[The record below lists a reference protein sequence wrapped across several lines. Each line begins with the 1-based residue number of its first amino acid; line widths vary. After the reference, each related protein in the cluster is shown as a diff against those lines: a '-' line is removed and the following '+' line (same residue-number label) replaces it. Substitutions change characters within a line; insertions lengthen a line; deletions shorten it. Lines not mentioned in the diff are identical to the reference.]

1 MRAFGRSL
9 ILCLIRPV
17 ASSYTLFANAVEL
30 LFPLVFAV
38 YVLRRSRPVPFPLWA
53 KGLAIGAAGTGVVVA
68 VLHYLALHYR
78 ELGMTLDNYMVLMH
92 ARRTLAGVVFGIIIS
107 IAVSCMRERRRESDD
122 GSV

>member
-1 MRAFGRSL
+1 MTL
-9 ILCLIRPV
+9 
-17 ASSYTLFANAVEL
+17 SYTLFASALEL

-38 YVLRRSRPVPFPLWA
+38 YVLRRSSPGPFPSWA
-53 KGLAIGAAGTGVVVA
+53 KGLAIGAAVAGLVVA

-92 ARRTLAGVVFGIIIS
+92 LRRTLAGVVCGIIIS
-107 IAVSCMRERRRESDD
+107 IVVSCMRERRRESDD